1 MYLAYPKKFRIP
13 FEVAVSLND
22 KTEEKSRLSVLGYPG
37 PKFFCPVGHDAAFI
51 VCLILYYSSVLLLGY
66 Y

>member
-51 VCLILYYSSVLLLGY
+51 VCLILY
-66 Y
+66 